1 MPVDDLEIQ
10 REWDADPLRERWRAT
25 PDHGFVVWRF
35 QEEVLAHATADG
47 AGGLLLEVGAADAGN
62 ACRLIERGFAAAV
75 ALEPSPIMVAKAR
88 KRLPQYGAR
97 LRPVRG
103 IAETLPF
110 GDARFDCV
118 LCDSALDHFADPERA
133 IQEMAR
139 VTKPDGRVVIAFT
152 NYAGLTSR
160 MARVLYAVGRSL
172 RVVAPETEDAKLP
185 WDTPVPF
192 EHSFECTLA
201 NVSAMAAPYLVLEDA
216 VGVSLGWMLP
226 GWGALLARA
235 AVLRRALKRMDRVAR
250 SRPHLADLVVSVW
263 RPRPVSTWPADALR
277 VRPTNPVYARLIR
290 SEAAFWEQMH
300 RGNWSDTWRTIST
313 SESNADLTGDP
324 GRSWLDDL
332 CARGPFTAAAI
343 LGCDE
348 IPWDVEWLRRRCSA
362 RVDVFDLS
370 PTVLDAVR
378 RRLGELADR
387 VRFVPCDLNFYEIPP
402 ATYDCIWSSGT
413 LHLLSNLEHVV
424 AQVHRAL
431 RPNGVFAL
439 HGWIGENRLQYDV
452 RRLERINSLLTEVPA
467 AYRRLDRVERPSAS
481 QLSSFAALRSE
492 DVLPLLRSHPGFEI
506 VHLTTG
512 GYLFPLL
519 LAVDL
524 PALARDRPELVE
536 RLRAAEVSA
545 RRDGLRPG
553 VAYVVLRRRD

>member
-1 MPVDDLEIQ
+1 
-10 REWDADPLRERWRAT
+10 
-25 PDHGFVVWRF
+25 
-35 QEEVLAHATADG
+35 
-47 AGGLLLEVGAADAGN
+47 
-62 ACRLIERGFAAAV
+62 
-75 ALEPSPIMVAKAR
+75 
-88 KRLPQYGAR
+88 
-97 LRPVRG
+97 
-103 IAETLPF
+103 
-110 GDARFDCV
+110 
-118 LCDSALDHFADPERA
+118 
-133 IQEMAR
+133 
-139 VTKPDGRVVIAFT
+139 
-152 NYAGLTSR
+152 
-160 MARVLYAVGRSL
+160 
-172 RVVAPETEDAKLP
+172 
-185 WDTPVPF
+185 
-192 EHSFECTLA
+192 
-201 NVSAMAAPYLVLEDA
+201 MAAPNGSATAASAPARQPIVLV
-216 VGVSLGWMLP
+216 VGVDREVLTAVHVEES
-226 GWGALLARA
+226 RA
-235 AVLRRALKRMDRVAR
+235 FR
-250 SRPHLADLVVSVW
+250 W
-263 RPRPVSTWPADALR
+263 
-277 VRPTNPVYARLIR
+277 VYAP
-290 SEAAFWEQMH
+290 SV
-300 RGNWSDTWRTIST
+300 
-313 SESNADLTGDP
+313 AD
-324 GRSWLDDL
+324 
-332 CARGPFTAAAI
+332 AI

-431 RPNGVFAL
+431 RPNGIFAL

-481 QLSSFAALRSE
+481 QLSSFTALRSE

-536 RLRAAEVSA
+536 RLRAAEVAA